1 MHGICLAGGTGQSSV
16 GDVIVQ
22 EAVEEGTHVSCSKA
36 PAQATSPAA
45 TQEVVIAILWTI
57 N

>member
-1 MHGICLAGGTGQSSV
+1 VSV
-16 GDVIVQ
+16 CEHRRDVMITMTSLRHLQIV
-22 EAVEEGTHVSCSKA
+22 CR
-36 PAQATSPAA
+36 QATSPAA